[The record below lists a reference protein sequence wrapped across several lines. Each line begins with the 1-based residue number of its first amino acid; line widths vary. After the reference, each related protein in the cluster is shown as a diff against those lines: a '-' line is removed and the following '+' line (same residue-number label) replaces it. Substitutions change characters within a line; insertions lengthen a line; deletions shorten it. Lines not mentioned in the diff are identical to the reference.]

1 MNEKTRE
8 KRLKP
13 FKNEMNKKLLPVKC
27 AFEIILCW
35 CANNYDNSCFSRRTS
50 RLLDVQ
56 ADEFFFAAMK
66 IILRSEFFR
75 RRLKS
80 LDYVKKKLNHFF
92 SKRSFR
98 KN

>member
-35 CANNYDNSCFSRRTS
+35 CAKNYDNSCFSRRTS

-56 ADEFFFAAMK
+56 ADERFFFAAMK
-66 IILRSEFFR
+66 IILRLEFCR
-75 RRLKS
+75 TRLES
-80 LDYVKKKLNHFF
+80 LDYVE
-92 SKRSFR
+92 